1 MKAAS
6 HPSVNICGIALEVLS
21 KLVSSEIGLANQL
34 LPILQRRAIA
44 PHRFVN
50 GVPSLVAS
58 DICGA
63 NFQEFEIFR
72 ETILTDSLVAC
83 WKPSEEYYFASCT
96 AAIGEFCS
104 RNASAQVSFHLE
116 AALFC
121 MGAVA
126 EETMAG
132 TAGLSSHSAYLERC
146 TAALG
151 GKPQSLTSNPL
162 TLTQA
167 CHFVRKVSPTPSSG
181 YVFRGSLTH
190 KPAHSLCL
198 LHSTKNGLA

>member
-1 MKAAS
+1 MKSAS

-21 KLVSSEIGLANQL
+21 KLLSSEIGLANQL

-44 PHRFVN
+44 PHHFVN

-58 DICGA
+58 DICGV
-63 NFQEFEIFR
+63 NFHEFEIFR
-72 ETILTDSLVAC
+72 ETILKDSLVAC
-83 WKPSEEYYFASCT
+83 WKPNEEYYFASCT
-96 AAIGEFCS
+96 AAIEEFCS
-104 RNASAQVSFHLE
+104 THASAQVSFHLE

-132 TAGLSSHSAYLERC
+132 TDGRSSHSAYLLRC

-167 CHFVRKVSPTPSSG
+167 CHFVRKVSPASSIG
-181 YVFRGSLTH
+181 YVFRGSRTH
-190 KPAHSLCL
+190 NSARCLCIVR
-198 LHSTKNGLA
+198 KMVCQ